1 MANGKREAMG
11 KGIRALLSDIG
22 ETPNTSSVGSL
33 SGKSK
38 GIGEVLNIPILE
50 IKVNPFQPRVEFDDE
65 KLAEL
70 AESIRI
76 HGVVQPLTVRRESS
90 GKIELIA
97 GERRLRASKLAGLL
111 EVPCY
116 VRNAN
121 DQESLEIALIENIQR
136 EDLNALEVG
145 RSYERLLEECS
156 LTHEELSQ
164 RLGKKRAT
172 ISNYLRLLKLPPDV
186 QNALSDQRISMGH
199 ARALA
204 GLEDV
209 LLQLDLLHEI
219 LSDNLSVREVERR
232 IASLAKRKPKA
243 KNKKKSPSF
252 KAMEEKLSSQW
263 STRVRLNQKANGSGE
278 MSVYFHNEED
288 LQRILDLLQ

>member
-22 ETPNTSSVGSL
+22 ETPNTSSVGSI
-33 SGKSK
+33 SGRSK

-65 KLAEL
+65 KLEEL

-76 HGVVQPLTVRRESS
+76 HGVVQPLTVRREAS

-121 DQESLEIALIENIQR
+121 DQESLDIALIENIQR

-145 RSYERLLEECS
+145 RSYERLIEECS

-164 RLGKKRAT
+164 RIGKKRAT

-278 MSVYFHNEED
+278 
-288 LQRILDLLQ
+288 I

>member
-33 SGKSK
+33 SGRSK
-38 GIGEVLNIPILE
+38 GIGEVLNIPVLE
-50 IKVNPFQPRVEFDDE
+50 IKVNPFQPRVEFDNE
-65 KLAEL
+65 KLEEL

-76 HGVVQPLTVRRESS
+76 HGVVQPLTVRREPS

-121 DQESLEIALIENIQR
+121 DQDSLEIALIENIQR

-145 RSYERLLEECS
+145 RSYERLIEECS

-164 RLGKKRAT
+164 RIGKKRAT

-252 KAMEEKLSSQW
+252 KAMEEKLSSLW

>member
-1 MANGKREAMG
+1 M
-11 KGIRALLSDIG
+11 
-22 ETPNTSSVGSL
+22 
-33 SGKSK
+33 
-38 GIGEVLNIPILE
+38 
-50 IKVNPFQPRVEFDDE
+50 
-65 KLAEL
+65 

-76 HGVVQPLTVRRESS
+76 HGVVQPLTVRREPS

-145 RSYERLLEECS
+145 RSYERLIEECS

>member
-33 SGKSK
+33 SGRSK

-156 LTHEELSQ
+156 LTQ

>member
-33 SGKSK
+33 SGRSK

-136 EDLNALEVG
+136 EDLNALEIG

-263 STRVRLNQKANGSGE
+263 STRVRLHQKANGSGE

>member
-33 SGKSK
+33 SGRSK

-252 KAMEEKLSSQW
+252 KAMEEKLSPQW
-263 STRVRLNQKANGSGE
+263 STRVRLIKRPMDRE
-278 MSVYFHNEED
+278 
-288 LQRILDLLQ
+288 R

>member
-22 ETPNTSSVGSL
+22 ETPGTSSVGSL
-33 SGKSK
+33 SGQSK
-38 GIGEVLNIPILE
+38 RMGEVLNIPILE

-65 KLAEL
+65 KLEEF

-76 HGVVQPLTVRRESS
+76 HGVVQPLTVRREPN
-90 GKIELIA
+90 GAIELIA

-116 VRNAN
+116 VRSAN

-145 RSYERLLEECS
+145 RSYERLIEECS

-186 QNALSDQRISMGH
+186 QSALSDQRISMGH

>member
-22 ETPNTSSVGSL
+22 ETPKTSSVGSL
-33 SGKSK
+33 SGRSK

-65 KLAEL
+65 KLEEL

-76 HGVVQPLTVRRESS
+76 HGVVQPLTVRREPNGS
-90 GKIELIA
+90 IELIA

-172 ISNYLRLLKLPPDV
+172 ISNYLRLLKLPPDI

-204 GLEDV
+204 GLDDV

-252 KAMEEKLSSQW
+252 KAMEDELSSRW
-263 STRVRLNQKANGSGE
+263 STRVRLHQKANGSGE
-278 MSVYFHNEED
+278 MSLYFHNEED

>member
-33 SGKSK
+33 SGRSK

-65 KLAEL
+65 KLEEL

-76 HGVVQPLTVRRESS
+76 HGVVQPLTVRREIS

-136 EDLNALEVG
+136 EDLNALEIG

>member
-1 MANGKREAMG
+1 MG

-22 ETPNTSSVGSL
+22 ETPSSSKTSDLSEKASSL
-33 SGKSK
+33 GQILS
-38 GIGEVLNIPILE
+38 IPIHE
-50 IKVNPFQPRVEFDDE
+50 IDINPFQPRNEFDSE
-65 KLAEL
+65 KLEEL
-70 AESIRI
+70 AKSIRI
-76 HGVVQPLTVRRESS
+76 HGVVQPLTVRKEAH
-90 GKIELIA
+90 GKHQLIA
-97 GERRLRASKLAGLL
+97 GERRLRASKIAGLQ

-116 VRNAN
+116 VRNAS

-136 EDLNALEVG
+136 EDLNAIEISY
-145 RSYERLLEECS
+145 SYERLLEECD
-156 LTHEELSQ
+156 LTHEELSK
-164 RLGKKRAT
+164 RIGKKRAT
-172 ISNYLRLLKLPPDV
+172 ITNYLRLLKLPPDV
-186 QNALSDQRISMGH
+186 QNAIKDQRISMGH

-204 GLEDV
+204 GLDDV

-232 IASLAKRKPKA
+232 IASLAKRKPKVKGKA
-243 KNKKKSPSF
+243 KSPSF
-252 KAMEEKLSSQW
+252 KSMEEKLSSKW

>member
-33 SGKSK
+33 SGRSK

-65 KLAEL
+65 KLEEL

-76 HGVVQPLTVRRESS
+76 HGVVQPLTVRREPS

-145 RSYERLLEECS
+145 RSYERLIEECS

-164 RLGKKRAT
+164 RIGKKRAT

-186 QNALSDQRISMGH
+186 QNALSEQRVSMGH

-232 IASLAKRKPKA
+232 IASLAKRKPKV
-243 KNKKKSPSF
+243 KNKKKSSSF
-252 KAMEEKLSSQW
+252 KTMEEKLSSQW

>member
-1 MANGKREAMG
+1 M
-11 KGIRALLSDIG
+11 
-22 ETPNTSSVGSL
+22 
-33 SGKSK
+33 
-38 GIGEVLNIPILE
+38 
-50 IKVNPFQPRVEFDDE
+50 
-65 KLAEL
+65 
-70 AESIRI
+70 
-76 HGVVQPLTVRRESS
+76 VQPLTVRREAS

-145 RSYERLLEECS
+145 RSYERLIEECS

>member
-33 SGKSK
+33 SGRSK

-65 KLAEL
+65 KLEEL

-219 LSDNLSVREVERR
+219 LGDNLSVREVERR

-252 KAMEEKLSSQW
+252 QAMEEKLSSHW

>member
-33 SGKSK
+33 SGRSK

-65 KLAEL
+65 KLEEL

-76 HGVVQPLTVRRESS
+76 HGVVQPLTVRREPS

-145 RSYERLLEECS
+145 RSYERLIEECS

-164 RLGKKRAT
+164 RIGKKRAT

>member
-22 ETPNTSSVGSL
+22 ETPNTRSVGSL
-33 SGKSK
+33 SGRSK

-65 KLAEL
+65 KLEEL
-70 AESIRI
+70 AESIRF
-76 HGVVQPLTVRRESS
+76 HGVVQPLTVRREPS

-145 RSYERLLEECS
+145 RSYERLIEECS

-164 RLGKKRAT
+164 RIGKKRAT

>member
-33 SGKSK
+33 SGRSNS
-38 GIGEVLNIPILE
+38 IGEVLNIPILE

-65 KLAEL
+65 KLKEL

-76 HGVVQPLTVRRESS
+76 HGVVQPLTVRREPS

-145 RSYERLLEECS
+145 RSYERLIEECS

>member
-22 ETPNTSSVGSL
+22 ETPNTRSVGSL
-33 SGKSK
+33 SGRSK

-65 KLAEL
+65 KLEEL

-76 HGVVQPLTVRRESS
+76 HGVVQPLTVRREPS

-145 RSYERLLEECS
+145 RSYERLIEECS

-164 RLGKKRAT
+164 RIGKKRAT

-243 KNKKKSPSF
+243 KNKKKSPDPSENPNWIPTTPQAAKPARPF
-252 KAMEEKLSSQW
+252 NVIA
-263 STRVRLNQKANGSGE
+263 V
-278 MSVYFHNEED
+278 
-288 LQRILDLLQ
+288 

>member
-22 ETPNTSSVGSL
+22 ETPNTSSVGSI
-33 SGKSK
+33 SGRSK

-65 KLAEL
+65 KLEEL

-76 HGVVQPLTVRRESS
+76 HGVVQPLTVRREAS

-145 RSYERLLEECS
+145 RSYERLIEECS

-288 LQRILDLLQ
+288 LKRILDLLQ

>member
-1 MANGKREAMG
+1 MANEKREAMR

-22 ETPNTSSVGSL
+22 ETPKTSSVGSL
-33 SGKSK
+33 SGRAK
-38 GIGEVLNIPILE
+38 GIGELLNIPILE

-65 KLAEL
+65 KLEEL

-76 HGVVQPLTVRRESS
+76 HGVVQPLTVRREPS

-145 RSYERLLEECS
+145 RSYERLIEECS

-164 RLGKKRAT
+164 RIGKKRAT

-278 MSVYFHNEED
+278 ISVYFHNEED

>member
-22 ETPNTSSVGSL
+22 ETPNTRSVGSL
-33 SGKSK
+33 SGRSK

-65 KLAEL
+65 KLEEL

-76 HGVVQPLTVRRESS
+76 HGVVQPLTVRREPS

-145 RSYERLLEECS
+145 RSYERLIEECS

-164 RLGKKRAT
+164 RIGKKRAT

>member
-1 MANGKREAMG
+1 MANGKREAIG

-22 ETPNTSSVGSL
+22 ETPNTSSVGSI
-33 SGKSK
+33 SGRSK

-65 KLAEL
+65 KLEEL

-76 HGVVQPLTVRRESS
+76 HGVVQPLTVRREAS

-145 RSYERLLEECS
+145 RSYERLIEECS
-156 LTHEELSQ
+156 LTHE
-164 RLGKKRAT
+164 
-172 ISNYLRLLKLPPDV
+172 
-186 QNALSDQRISMGH
+186 
-199 ARALA
+199 
-204 GLEDV
+204 
-209 LLQLDLLHEI
+209 
-219 LSDNLSVREVERR
+219 
-232 IASLAKRKPKA
+232 
-243 KNKKKSPSF
+243 
-252 KAMEEKLSSQW
+252 
-263 STRVRLNQKANGSGE
+263 
-278 MSVYFHNEED
+278 
-288 LQRILDLLQ
+288 

>member
-33 SGKSK
+33 SGRSK

>member
-33 SGKSK
+33 SGRSK

-65 KLAEL
+65 KLEEL

-76 HGVVQPLTVRRESS
+76 HGVVQPLTVRREPS

-145 RSYERLLEECS
+145 RSYERLIEECS

-164 RLGKKRAT
+164 RIGKKRAT

-278 MSVYFHNEED
+278 ISVYFHNEED

>member
-33 SGKSK
+33 SGRSNS
-38 GIGEVLNIPILE
+38 IGEVLNIPILE

-65 KLAEL
+65 KLEEL

-76 HGVVQPLTVRRESS
+76 HGVVQPLTVRREPS

-145 RSYERLLEECS
+145 RSYERLIEECS

-172 ISNYLRLLKLPPDV
+172 ISNYLRLLKLPPDI

-204 GLEDV
+204 GLDDV

-278 MSVYFHNEED
+278 LNVYFHNEED

>member
-33 SGKSK
+33 SGRSK

-65 KLAEL
+65 KLEEL

-76 HGVVQPLTVRRESS
+76 HGVVQPLTVRREAG

-145 RSYERLLEECS
+145 RSYERLIEECS

>member
-33 SGKSK
+33 SGRSK

-65 KLAEL
+65 KLEEL

-76 HGVVQPLTVRRESS
+76 HGVVQPLTVRREPS

-145 RSYERLLEECS
+145 RSYERLIEECS

-164 RLGKKRAT
+164 RIGKKRAT

-186 QNALSDQRISMGH
+186 QNALSEQRISMGH

-232 IASLAKRKPKA
+232 IASLAKRKPKV
-243 KNKKKSPSF
+243 KNKKKSSSF
-252 KAMEEKLSSQW
+252 KTMEEKLSSQW

>member
-33 SGKSK
+33 SGRSK

-50 IKVNPFQPRVEFDDE
+50 IKVNPFQPRVEFDNE
-65 KLAEL
+65 KLEEL

-76 HGVVQPLTVRRESS
+76 HGVVQPLTVRREPS

-145 RSYERLLEECS
+145 RSYERLIEECS

-164 RLGKKRAT
+164 RIGKKRAT

>member
-33 SGKSK
+33 SGRSK

-65 KLAEL
+65 KLEEL

-76 HGVVQPLTVRRESS
+76 HGVVQPLTVRREPS

-145 RSYERLLEECS
+145 RSYERLIEECS

-164 RLGKKRAT
+164 RIGKKRAT

-186 QNALSDQRISMGH
+186 QNALSEQRISMGH

-232 IASLAKRKPKA
+232 IASLAKRKPKV

-252 KAMEEKLSSQW
+252 KTMEEKLSSQW

>member
-11 KGIRALLSDIG
+11 KGIRALLSDIA
-22 ETPNTSSVGSL
+22 ETPSTSSVGSL
-33 SGKSK
+33 SGRSKS
-38 GIGEVLNIPILE
+38 IGEVLNIPILE

-65 KLAEL
+65 KLEEL

-76 HGVVQPLTVRRESS
+76 HGVVQPLTVRRETS

-116 VRNAN
+116 VRNAS

-145 RSYERLLEECS
+145 RSYERLIEECS

-186 QNALSDQRISMGH
+186 QNAISDQRISMGH

-232 IASLAKRKPKA
+232 IASLSKRKPKA
-243 KNKKKSPSF
+243 KNKKKSSSF

>member
-1 MANGKREAMG
+1 MANEKREAMG

-22 ETPNTSSVGSL
+22 DTPSTSSVGSL
-33 SGKSK
+33 SGRSKS
-38 GIGEVLNIPILE
+38 IGEVLNIPILE

-65 KLAEL
+65 KLDEL

-76 HGVVQPLTVRRESS
+76 HGVVQPITVRREPS

-116 VRNAN
+116 VRSAN

-145 RSYERLLEECS
+145 RSYERLIEECS

-172 ISNYLRLLKLPPDV
+172 ISNYLRLLKLPPDI
-186 QNALSDQRISMGH
+186 QGALSDQRISMGH

-232 IASLAKRKPKA
+232 IASLAKRKPKV
-243 KNKKKSPSF
+243 KNKKKSSSF

-263 STRVRLNQKANGSGE
+263 STRVRLNQKANGSGD

>member
-1 MANGKREAMG
+1 MGNSKRDAMG

-22 ETPNTSSVGSL
+22 DTPSSSKTNNLSNEAPSL
-33 SGKSK
+33 GQILS
-38 GIGEVLNIPILE
+38 IPIHE
-50 IKVNPFQPRVEFDDE
+50 IDINPFQPRNEFDSE
-65 KLAEL
+65 KLEEL

-76 HGVVQPLTVRRESS
+76 HGVVQPLTVRKESH
-90 GKIELIA
+90 GKHQLIA
-97 GERRLRASKLAGLL
+97 GERRLRASKIAGLQ

-116 VRNAN
+116 VRNAS

-136 EDLNALEVG
+136 EDLNAIEISY
-145 RSYERLLEECS
+145 SYERLLEECD
-156 LTHEELSQ
+156 LTHEELSK
-164 RLGKKRAT
+164 RIGKKRAT
-172 ISNYLRLLKLPPDV
+172 ITNYLRLLKLPPDV
-186 QNALSDQRISMGH
+186 QNAIKDQRISMGH

-204 GLEDV
+204 GLDDV

-232 IASLAKRKPKA
+232 IASLAKRKPKV
-243 KNKKKSPSF
+243 KGKTKSPSF
-252 KAMEEKLSSQW
+252 KSMEEKLSSKW

>member
-11 KGIRALLSDIG
+11 KGIRALLSDIA
-22 ETPNTSSVGSL
+22 ETPSTSSVGSL
-33 SGKSK
+33 SGRSKS
-38 GIGEVLNIPILE
+38 IGEVLNIPILE

-65 KLAEL
+65 KLEEL

-76 HGVVQPLTVRRESS
+76 HGVVQPLTVRRETS

-116 VRNAN
+116 VRNAS

-145 RSYERLLEECS
+145 RSYERLIEECS

-186 QNALSDQRISMGH
+186 QNAISDQRISMGH

-232 IASLAKRKPKA
+232 IASLSKRKPKA

>member
-11 KGIRALLSDIG
+11 KGIRALLSDIA
-22 ETPNTSSVGSL
+22 ETPSTSSVGSL
-33 SGKSK
+33 SGRSKS
-38 GIGEVLNIPILE
+38 IGEVLNIPILE

-65 KLAEL
+65 KLEEL

-76 HGVVQPLTVRRESS
+76 HGVVQPLTVRRETS

-97 GERRLRASKLAGLL
+97 GERRLRASKVAGLL

-116 VRNAN
+116 VRNAS

-145 RSYERLLEECS
+145 RSYERLIEECS

-186 QNALSDQRISMGH
+186 QNAISDQRISMGH

-232 IASLAKRKPKA
+232 IASLSKRKPKA

>member
-22 ETPNTSSVGSL
+22 ETPNTSSVGSI
-33 SGKSK
+33 SGRSK

-65 KLAEL
+65 KLEEL

-76 HGVVQPLTVRRESS
+76 HGVVQPLTVRREAS

-145 RSYERLLEECS
+145 RSYERLIEECS

-209 LLQLDLLHEI
+209 LLQLDLLHET

>member
-1 MANGKREAMG
+1 MG

-22 ETPNTSSVGSL
+22 ETPSSSKPDNIHGNVPALEQIL
-33 SGKSK
+33 S
-38 GIGEVLNIPILE
+38 IPIHE
-50 IKVNPFQPRVEFDDE
+50 ININPFQPRNEFDDE
-65 KLAEL
+65 KLEEL

-76 HGVVQPLTVRRESS
+76 HGVVQPLTVRRESH
-90 GKIELIA
+90 GKLQLIA
-97 GERRLRASKLAGLL
+97 GERRLRASKKAGLQ

-116 VRNAN
+116 VRSAS

-136 EDLNALEVG
+136 EDLNALEISY
-145 RSYERLLEECS
+145 SYERLIDECA
-156 LTHEELSQ
+156 LTHEELSK
-164 RLGKKRAT
+164 RIGKKRAT
-172 ISNYLRLLKLPPDV
+172 ITNYLRLLKLPPDI
-186 QNALSDQRISMGH
+186 QNAIKDQRISMGH

-204 GLEDV
+204 SLDDV

-243 KNKKKSPSF
+243 KGKKKSSSF

-263 STRVRLNQKANGSGE
+263 STRVRLNHKANGSGE
-278 MSVYFHNEED
+278 ISIYFHNEED

>member
-22 ETPNTSSVGSL
+22 ETPNTRSVGSL
-33 SGKSK
+33 SGRSK

-65 KLAEL
+65 KLEEL

-76 HGVVQPLTVRRESS
+76 HGVVQPLTVRREPS

-145 RSYERLLEECS
+145 RSYERLIEECS
-156 LTHEELSQ
+156 LTHEELSH
-164 RLGKKRAT
+164 RIGKKRAT

>member
-22 ETPNTSSVGSL
+22 DTPNTSSVGSL
-33 SGKSK
+33 SGRSNS
-38 GIGEVLNIPILE
+38 IGEVLNIPILE

-65 KLAEL
+65 KLKEL

-145 RSYERLLEECS
+145 RSYERLIEECS

-164 RLGKKRAT
+164 RIGKKRAT

-232 IASLAKRKPKA
+232 IASLAKRKPKE

>member
-11 KGIRALLSDIG
+11 KGIRALLSDIA
-22 ETPNTSSVGSL
+22 ETPSTSSVGSL
-33 SGKSK
+33 SGRSKS
-38 GIGEVLNIPILE
+38 IGEVLNIPILE

-65 KLAEL
+65 KLEEL

-76 HGVVQPLTVRRESS
+76 HGVVQPLTVRRETS

-116 VRNAN
+116 VRNAS

-145 RSYERLLEECS
+145 RSYERLIEECS

-186 QNALSDQRISMGH
+186 QNAISDQRISMGH

-232 IASLAKRKPKA
+232 IASLSKRKPKV
-243 KNKKKSPSF
+243 KNKKKSSSY